1 MYCIHLFIVTRV
13 LGDYTRDI
21 YRAVETVLVGYFITF
36 MKLYGFSV
44 KSRGTAIEL
53 RATHV
58 KGMSTICG
66 MERQECIHVQR
77 FIYVSTYVN
86 LLSAF
91 KSLEILITD
100 GNICWYFHLF
110 ITCTLRIMV
119 KHRMKTSV
127 RLGLD

>member
-1 MYCIHLFIVTRV
+1 MSCIHLFIVTRV

-21 YRAVETVLVGYFITF
+21 YRAVETVLVGYFITI

-44 KSRGTAIEL
+44 KSRGTAIEW

-58 KGMSTICG
+58 KWMSTICG

-91 KSLEILITD
+91 K
-100 GNICWYFHLF
+100 
-110 ITCTLRIMV
+110 TL
-119 KHRMKTSV
+119 
-127 RLGLD
+127 